1 MHFNIRLEDDR
12 LCTLVMI
19 GARPDG
25 EQELLAVEDG
35 YRESAESWKT
45 LLRDLKR
52 RGMAAPVVAVGDGA
66 LGFWAAARE
75 VWPETRAQAC
85 WCHKLANVLDQLPKR
100 LQPRAK
106 RALHEMMYAE
116 RRAEC
121 EAARSRFDTEYQAKY
136 PKAVQSLTA
145 NWERLVTCF
154 DFPAEHWKPLR
165 TTNVIES
172 PFATGRRRERKTRVA
187 GSRTKGLLMAFK
199 LLDLVPQRWP
209 RLAGAHLL
217 PLVRAGV
224 KFSNGVG
231 QDQPESTARPNE
243 HQPRQAA

>member
-85 WCHKLANVLDQLPKR
+85 WVHQLANVLDQLPKR
-100 LQPRAK
+100 LQPRAQ
-106 RALHEMMYAE
+106 RA
-116 RRAEC
+116 RA
-121 EAARSRFDTEYQAKY
+121 
-136 PKAVQSLTA
+136 
-145 NWERLVTCF
+145 
-154 DFPAEHWKPLR
+154 
-165 TTNVIES
+165 
-172 PFATGRRRERKTRVA
+172 TR
-187 GSRTKGLLMAFK
+187 
-199 LLDLVPQRWP
+199 
-209 RLAGAHLL
+209 
-217 PLVRAGV
+217 
-224 KFSNGVG
+224 
-231 QDQPESTARPNE
+231 
-243 HQPRQAA
+243 